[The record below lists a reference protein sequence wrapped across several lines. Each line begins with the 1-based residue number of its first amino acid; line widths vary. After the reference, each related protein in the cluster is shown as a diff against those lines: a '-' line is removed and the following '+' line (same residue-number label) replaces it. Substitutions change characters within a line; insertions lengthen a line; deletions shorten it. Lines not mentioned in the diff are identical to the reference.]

1 LIYLFF
7 DYKIVYVFLDFTYI
21 GGLMNNFTTILIL
34 TIVGG
39 LIGWVTNILAIKLL
53 FRPIKPI
60 KIPILNIEI
69 LGLIPKRKNE
79 IAANIGEVIS
89 NELLSIDDILEKALN
104 NSDGENF
111 NSYITDKI
119 KNIINEKL
127 NIIPMPFRM
136 MATPYID
143 EILNK
148 EVPSAIN
155 EISSDLL
162 NKAKE
167 NVDIQAIVEEK
178 INELDLEQLEEII
191 IKVAKKELKH
201 IEILGLI
208 LGAVIGVLQG
218 ILLIFL

>member
-1 LIYLFF
+1 
-7 DYKIVYVFLDFTYI
+7 
-21 GGLMNNFTTILIL
+21 MNNFITILIL

-39 LIGWVTNILAIKLL
+39 LIGWITNILAIKLL
-53 FRPIKPI
+53 FRPIKPV

-89 NELLSIDDILEKALN
+89 NELLSMDVILDQALN
-104 NSDGENF
+104 NSNGENF

-136 MATPYID
+136 MAAPYID

-148 EVPSAIN
+148 EVPNAVD
-155 EISSDLL
+155 EISVDLL
-162 NKAKE
+162 DKAKE
-167 NVDIQAIVEEK
+167 NVNIQEIVEEK
-178 INELDLEQLEEII
+178 INQLDLEKLEDII

-201 IEILGLI
+201 IEILGLV
-208 LGAVIGVLQG
+208 LGAINGVLQG
-218 ILLIFL
+218 VLVIFL

>member
-1 LIYLFF
+1 
-7 DYKIVYVFLDFTYI
+7 
-21 GGLMNNFTTILIL
+21 MNNFTTILIL

-39 LIGWVTNILAIKLL
+39 LIGWITNILAIKLM
-53 FRPIKPI
+53 FRPINPI

-89 NELLSIDDILEKALN
+89 NELLSMEDILDQALN
-104 NSDGENF
+104 NPNGESF
-111 NSYITDKI
+111 NSHITDKV

-127 NIIPMPFRM
+127 NAIPMPFRM
-136 MATPYID
+136 MASPYID
-143 EILNK
+143 DILNK

-155 EISSDLL
+155 EISADLL

-167 NVDIQAIVEEK
+167 NVNIQAIVEEK
-178 INELDLEQLEEII
+178 INELDLEQLEDII

-201 IEILGLI
+201 IELLGLV
-208 LGAVIGVLQG
+208 LGAIIGVLQG
-218 ILLIFL
+218 ILVIFL

>member
-1 LIYLFF
+1 
-7 DYKIVYVFLDFTYI
+7 
-21 GGLMNNFTTILIL
+21 MNNFITILIL

-39 LIGWVTNILAIKLL
+39 LIGWITNILAIKLL
-53 FRPIKPI
+53 FRPIKPV

-89 NELLSIDDILEKALN
+89 NELLSMDDILDQALS
-104 NSDGENF
+104 NSNGENF

-127 NIIPMPFRM
+127 NIIPMPFRI
-136 MATPYID
+136 MAAPYID

-148 EVPSAIN
+148 EVPNAVD
-155 EISSDLL
+155 EISIDLL
-162 NKAKE
+162 DKAKE
-167 NVDIQAIVEEK
+167 NVNIQEIVEEK
-178 INELDLEQLEEII
+178 INQLDLEKLEDII

-201 IEILGLI
+201 IEILGLV
-208 LGAVIGVLQG
+208 LGAIIGVLQG
-218 ILLIFL
+218 VLVIFL

>member
-1 LIYLFF
+1 
-7 DYKIVYVFLDFTYI
+7 
-21 GGLMNNFTTILIL
+21 MNNFITILIL

-39 LIGWVTNILAIKLL
+39 LIGWITNILAIKLL
-53 FRPIKPI
+53 FRTIKPV

-69 LGLIPKRKNE
+69 LGLIPKRKKE

-89 NELLSIDDILEKALN
+89 NELLSMDDILDQALN
-104 NSDGENF
+104 NSNGENF

-136 MATPYID
+136 MAAPYID

-148 EVPSAIN
+148 EVPNAVD
-155 EISSDLL
+155 EISVDLL
-162 NKAKE
+162 DKAKE
-167 NVDIQAIVEEK
+167 NVNIQEIVEEK
-178 INELDLEQLEEII
+178 INQLDLEKLEDII

-201 IEILGLI
+201 IEILGLV
-208 LGAVIGVLQG
+208 LGAIIGVLQG
-218 ILLIFL
+218 VLVIFL

>member
-1 LIYLFF
+1 
-7 DYKIVYVFLDFTYI
+7 
-21 GGLMNNFTTILIL
+21 MNNFTTILIL

-39 LIGWVTNILAIKLL
+39 LIGWITNILAIKLL

-89 NELLSIDDILEKALN
+89 NELLSMDYILNQAF
-104 NSDGENF
+104 NSSNGENF
-111 NSYITDKI
+111 NSYLIDKI

-127 NIIPMPFRM
+127 DIIPMPFRV
-136 MATPYID
+136 MALPYID
-143 EILNK
+143 EILNN
-148 EVPSAIN
+148 EVPKAVN
-155 EISSDLL
+155 EISTDLL

-167 NVDIQAIVEEK
+167 NVDIQKIVEEK
-178 INELDLEQLEEII
+178 INELDLEKLEEII

-201 IEILGLI
+201 IEILGLV

-218 ILLIFL
+218 ILVIFL

>member
-1 LIYLFF
+1 
-7 DYKIVYVFLDFTYI
+7 
-21 GGLMNNFTTILIL
+21 MNNFTTILIL

-69 LGLIPKRKNE
+69 IGLIPKRKNE
-79 IAANIGEVIS
+79 IATNIGEVIS
-89 NELLSIDDILEKALN
+89 NELLSMEDILDQAF
-104 NSDGENF
+104 NSSNGENF
-111 NSYITDKI
+111 NSYLIDKI
-119 KNIINEKL
+119 KNVINEKL

-136 MATPYID
+136 MASPYID
-143 EILNK
+143 EILNN
-148 EVPSAIN
+148 EVPKAVN
-155 EISSDLL
+155 EISADLL

-167 NVDIQAIVEEK
+167 NVDIQKIVEEK
-178 INELDLEQLEEII
+178 INELDLEKLEEII

-201 IEILGLI
+201 IEILGLV

-218 ILLIFL
+218 ILVIFL

>member
-1 LIYLFF
+1 
-7 DYKIVYVFLDFTYI
+7 
-21 GGLMNNFTTILIL
+21 MNNFTTILIL

-39 LIGWVTNILAIKLL
+39 LIGWITNILAIKLL

-89 NELLSIDDILEKALN
+89 NELLSMDDILNQAF
-104 NSDGENF
+104 NSSNGENF
-111 NSYITDKI
+111 NSYLIDKI

-127 NIIPMPFRM
+127 DIIPMPFRV
-136 MATPYID
+136 MALPYID
-143 EILNK
+143 EILNN
-148 EVPSAIN
+148 EVPKAVN
-155 EISSDLL
+155 EISTDLL

-167 NVDIQAIVEEK
+167 NVDIQKIVEEK
-178 INELDLEQLEEII
+178 INELDLEKLEEII

-201 IEILGLI
+201 IEILGLV
-208 LGAVIGVLQG
+208 LGAIIGVLQG
-218 ILLIFL
+218 ILVIFL

>member
-1 LIYLFF
+1 
-7 DYKIVYVFLDFTYI
+7 
-21 GGLMNNFTTILIL
+21 MNNFTTILIL

-60 KIPILNIEI
+60 KIPVLNIEI

-89 NELLSIDDILEKALN
+89 NELLSMDDILEQAF
-104 NSDGENF
+104 NSSNSGNF
-111 NSYITDKI
+111 NSYLIDKI

-136 MATPYID
+136 MASPYID
-143 EILNK
+143 EILNN
-148 EVPSAIN
+148 EVPKAVN
-155 EISSDLL
+155 EISADLL

-167 NVDIQAIVEEK
+167 NVDIQKIVEEK
-178 INELDLEQLEEII
+178 INELDLEQLEDII

-201 IEILGLI
+201 IEILGLV
-208 LGAVIGVLQG
+208 LGSVIGVLQG
-218 ILLIFL
+218 ILIIFL

>member
-1 LIYLFF
+1 
-7 DYKIVYVFLDFTYI
+7 
-21 GGLMNNFTTILIL
+21 MNNFTTILIL

-39 LIGWVTNILAIKLL
+39 LIGWITNILAIKLL

-89 NELLSIDDILEKALN
+89 NELLSMDDILEQAF
-104 NSDGENF
+104 NSSNGGNF
-111 NSYITDKI
+111 NSYLIDKI
-119 KNIINEKL
+119 KNVINEKL

-136 MATPYID
+136 MASPYID
-143 EILNK
+143 EILNN
-148 EVPSAIN
+148 EVPKAVN
-155 EISSDLL
+155 EISADLL

-167 NVDIQAIVEEK
+167 NVDIQKIVEEK
-178 INELDLEQLEEII
+178 INELDLEQLEDII

-201 IEILGLI
+201 IEILGLV
-208 LGAVIGVLQG
+208 LGSVIGVLQG
-218 ILLIFL
+218 ILIIFL

>member
-1 LIYLFF
+1 
-7 DYKIVYVFLDFTYI
+7 
-21 GGLMNNFTTILIL
+21 MNNFTTILIL

-39 LIGWVTNILAIKLL
+39 LIGWITNILAIKLL

-89 NELLSIDDILEKALN
+89 NELLSIDDILDQAFK
-104 NSDGENF
+104 NSNGENF
-111 NSYITDKI
+111 NSYIIDKI

-136 MATPYID
+136 MASPYID

-155 EISSDLL
+155 EISADLL
-162 NKAKE
+162 TKAKE
-167 NVDIQAIVEEK
+167 NVNIQEIVEEK
-178 INELDLEQLEEII
+178 INELDLEKLEDII

-201 IEILGLI
+201 IEILGLV
-208 LGAVIGVLQG
+208 LGAIIGVLQG
-218 ILLIFL
+218 ILVIFL